1 MFCLFSLF
9 GGIDQR
15 VLLLAWAWVLLSSSG
30 FSQRGGTSCP
40 DLGFFVKSLLDKMLL
55 ARFDVSDL
63 FQKRPSWK
71 GAAVAGPFCLLKT
84 KIEAG
89 ERCKGVYCVDLGEKF
104 LFLLFFPFSL
114 LFFLL
119 FFFPFFKD
127 RTAPRRRR
135 LSRRVISG
143 KGLKQKS
150 EFFA

>member
-84 KIEAG
+84 KKRNFREIQ
-89 ERCKGVYCVDLGEKF
+89 
-104 LFLLFFPFSL
+104 
-114 LFFLL
+114 
-119 FFFPFFKD
+119 
-127 RTAPRRRR
+127 
-135 LSRRVISG
+135 IST
-143 KGLKQKS
+143 KNLQILTNQPDVAQIS
-150 EFFA
+150 NV